1 MKWIVWRQYRLN
13 RTILMSGAALLI
25 APYVV
30 WFIVAWWD
38 LSDLPSGFQELAY
51 ATMCSLCLSQLT
63 LALLAG
69 NAFAGERADRSAEFL
84 VYLPIARSR
93 RLLGKLILAG
103 LTAGVIWG
111 LNLLVMS
118 LAMLLF
124 MYDQDVES
132 SLGKKFLT
140 ILGDLMII
148 FSYVGLTILAVF
160 SVSWCLSAVQSSP
173 ALAVC
178 GGLLA
183 PLLIIMVLV
192 TVELNPP
199 EPAQSPFFTP
209 IPTESMWDEETWY
222 RIVCLILGLV
232 CFPIGTW
239 RELKRVEA

>member
-118 LAMLLF
+118 LDMLLF